1 MGVMISDAR
10 QYIWTEPSLMIWPG
24 LALFIC
30 VIAFNWLGDALRDH
44 LDPFAIG
51 ALSLMVMQLTIE
63 NLSVNSGSKPLVSH
77 LSLTINSGEI
87 LALIGASGSGK
98 SITCTASQG
107 VLPHGLTQTS
117 GRLLINGNPIPA
129 EQVRGRYVSTIM
141 QNPRSAFNPV
151 HTMWQ
156 HALETLSAAHGSTPS
171 NAKEQVTQQMQNAG
185 LTDVS
190 SVLKLYP
197 HEMSG
202 GMLQRMMIALVM
214 LSNSPFLFADEPTT
228 DLDLVMQASIL
239 NLLESL
245 VKSHRLGMLLVTHD
259 MGVVARM
266 AQRVM
271 VMDRG
276 QIVERADISELFT
289 HPKHP
294 ITRELI
300 SAHLALYGL
309 SLSDLEPTL

>member
-1 MGVMISDAR
+1 
-10 QYIWTEPSLMIWPG
+10 
-24 LALFIC
+24 
-30 VIAFNWLGDALRDH
+30 
-44 LDPFAIG
+44 
-51 ALSLMVMQLTIE
+51 MVMQLTIE

-156 HALETLSAAHGSTPS
+156 HALETLSAAHGTTP
-171 NAKEQVTQQMQNAG
+171 NDAKEQVTQQMQNAG

>member
-1 MGVMISDAR
+1 
-10 QYIWTEPSLMIWPG
+10 
-24 LALFIC
+24 
-30 VIAFNWLGDALRDH
+30 
-44 LDPFAIG
+44 
-51 ALSLMVMQLTIE
+51 
-63 NLSVNSGSKPLVSH
+63 
-77 LSLTINSGEI
+77 
-87 LALIGASGSGK
+87 
-98 SITCTASQG
+98 
-107 VLPHGLTQTS
+107 
-117 GRLLINGNPIPA
+117 
-129 EQVRGRYVSTIM
+129 
-141 QNPRSAFNPV
+141 
-151 HTMWQ
+151 
-156 HALETLSAAHGSTPS
+156 
-171 NAKEQVTQQMQNAG
+171 MQNAG